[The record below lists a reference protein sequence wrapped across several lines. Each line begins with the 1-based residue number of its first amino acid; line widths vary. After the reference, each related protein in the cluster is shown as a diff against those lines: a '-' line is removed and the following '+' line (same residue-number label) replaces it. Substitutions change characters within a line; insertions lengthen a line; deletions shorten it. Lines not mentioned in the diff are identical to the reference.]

1 MILLFLFV
9 VSWRLT
15 RQFNNPDQKHDIFKW
30 KVNKQLVNVTK
41 VTIYIYCSGYKG
53 ILQTLD
59 LLFFFYYYYC

>member
-1 MILLFLFV
+1 MCCLLA
-9 VSWRLT
+9 SNSA
-15 RQFNNPDQKHDIFKW
+15 FNNPDQKHDIFKC

-59 LLFFFYYYYC
+59 LQFTYDDKGRRSGN